1 MGNDGTG
8 AAREWGS
15 VNDLVVSTPVGLFCP
30 AGGFHID
37 PWGPAEQ
44 AVVTH
49 VHADHARPG
58 SAAYLCTDASA
69 PFLRRRMGEGAV
81 VQGTAYGEKVR
92 LGDARLSFHP
102 AGHVLGS
109 AQIRIEAAGQV
120 WVISGDYK
128 RAPDPTCL
136 PFEPVRGDVFVTEA
150 TFALPI
156 YRWPEPDV
164 VAREV
169 MVWWER
175 NRQAQVAS
183 LLFCYAM
190 GKAQRLL
197 AELGRLTDRPVLVHG
212 AVAEMSELYRQQGV
226 SMLATTRVAEMPARR
241 SYAGELVLAPL
252 SAGGTPWVRRFGE
265 RETALASGWMRVRGT
280 RRRKGYDRG
289 FVLSDHADWPA
300 LLRTI
305 EDSGAGRVLAT
316 HGYTEELARFL
327 RESGRDAGVLAT
339 HFEGEADV

>member
-1 MGNDGTG
+1 MG
-8 AAREWGS
+8 AVSREPS
-15 VNDLVVSTPVGLFCP
+15 DLVVSTPVGLFCP
-30 AGGFHID
+30 AGGFHVD
-37 PWGPAEQ
+37 PWGPAER
-44 AVVTH
+44 AIVTH

-58 SAAYLCTDASA
+58 SAAYLCADASA
-69 PFLRRRMGEGAV
+69 PFLRRRMGEGPI
-81 VQGTAYGEKVR
+81 VQGAAYGERIR
-92 LGDARLSFHP
+92 LGDTVVSLHP

-109 AQIRIEAAGQV
+109 AQIRIEAAGRV
-120 WVISGDYK
+120 WVMSGDYK
-128 RAPDPTCL
+128 RAPDPTCA
-136 PFEPVRGDVFVTEA
+136 PFEPLRADVFVTEA

-156 YRWPEPDV
+156 YRWPKPDV
-164 VAREV
+164 VAGEV
-169 MVWWER
+169 MAWWER
-175 NRQAQVAS
+175 NRHAGVAS

-212 AVAEMSELYRQQGV
+212 AVAEMSELYRRQGV
-226 SMLATTRVAEMPARR
+226 PLLATTRVAELPARR

-252 SAGGTPWVRRFGE
+252 SARGTTWGRRFGE

-289 FVLSDHADWPA
+289 FVLSDHADWAA

-305 EDSGAGRVLAT
+305 EDTGAERVLAT
-316 HGYTEELARFL
+316 HGYSEELARYL
-327 RESGRDAGVLAT
+327 RESGRDAGVIAT

>member
-1 MGNDGTG
+1 MD
-8 AAREWGS
+8 
-15 VNDLVVSTPVGLFCP
+15 DLVVSTPVGLFCP

-37 PWGPAEQ
+37 PWGPAER

-58 SAAYLCTDASA
+58 SAAYLCTEASA
-69 PFLRRRMGEGAV
+69 PFLRRRMGEAAV
-81 VQGTAYGEKVR
+81 VQGTAYGERVR
-92 LGDARLSFHP
+92 LGGAVVSFHP

-128 RAPDPTCL
+128 RAPDPTCP

-156 YRWPEPDV
+156 YRWPEPDA

-169 MVWWER
+169 MAWWER
-175 NRQAQVAS
+175 NRQAHVAS

-197 AELGRLTDRPVLVHG
+197 AELARLTDRPVLVHG
-212 AVAEMSELYRQQGV
+212 AVAEVSELYRQQGV
-226 SMLATTRVAEMPARR
+226 SMLATTRVAELPARR

-265 RETALASGWMRVRGT
+265 REIALASGWMRVRGT

-305 EDSGAGRVLAT
+305 EETGAGRVLVT

-327 RESGRDAGVLAT
+327 REGGRDAGVLAT
-339 HFEGEADV
+339 HFEGDADV

>member
-1 MGNDGTG
+1 
-8 AAREWGS
+8 
-15 VNDLVVSTPVGLFCP
+15 
-30 AGGFHID
+30 
-37 PWGPAEQ
+37 
-44 AVVTH
+44 
-49 VHADHARPG
+49 
-58 SAAYLCTDASA
+58 
-69 PFLRRRMGEGAV
+69 
-81 VQGTAYGEKVR
+81 
-92 LGDARLSFHP
+92 
-102 AGHVLGS
+102 
-109 AQIRIEAAGQV
+109 
-120 WVISGDYK
+120 
-128 RAPDPTCL
+128 
-136 PFEPVRGDVFVTEA
+136 VRGNVFVTEA

-156 YRWPEPDV
+156 YRWPEADV
-164 VAREV
+164 VATEV
-169 MVWWER
+169 MAWWER
-175 NRQAQVAS
+175 NRQAGVAS

-226 SMLATTRVAEMPARR
+226 SMLSATRVAEMPARR

-305 EDSGAGRVLAT
+305 EETGAERVIAT
-316 HGYTEELARFL
+316 HGYAEELARFL

>member
-1 MGNDGTG
+1 M
-8 AAREWGS
+8 
-15 VNDLVVSTPVGLFCP
+15 NDLIVPTPVGLFCP

-37 PWGPAEQ
+37 PWGPAER

-58 SAAYLCTDASA
+58 SAAYLCTEASA
-69 PFLRRRMGEGAV
+69 PFLRRRMGDGPAIQGA
-81 VQGTAYGEKVR
+81 AYGERMRV
-92 LGDARLSFHP
+92 GDAVVSFHP

-109 AQIRIEAAGQV
+109 AQVRIEAAGQV

-128 RAPDPTCL
+128 RAPDPTC
-136 PFEPVRGDVFVTEA
+136 PAFEPVRGDVFVTEA

-156 YRWPEPDV
+156 YRWPEPGV
-164 VAREV
+164 VAAEV
-169 MVWWER
+169 MAWWER
-175 NRQAQVAS
+175 NRQAGVAS

-252 SAGGTPWVRRFGE
+252 SAGGTPWVRRFGG

-305 EDSGAGRVLAT
+305 EETGAERVLAT

-327 RESGRDAGVLAT
+327 REGGRDAGVLAT

>member
-1 MGNDGTG
+1 V
-8 AAREWGS
+8 E
-15 VNDLVVSTPVGLFCP
+15 
-30 AGGFHID
+30 
-37 PWGPAEQ
+37 
-44 AVVTH
+44 
-49 VHADHARPG
+49 
-58 SAAYLCTDASA
+58 SAAYGE
-69 PFLRRRMGEGAV
+69 RR
-81 VQGTAYGEKVR
+81 R
-92 LGDARLSFHP
+92 LGDAIVSFHP

-120 WVISGDYK
+120 WVVSGDYK
-128 RAPDPTCL
+128 RAPDPTCAS
-136 PFEPVRGDVFVTEA
+136 FEPVRADVLVTEA

-156 YRWPEPDV
+156 YRWPEANAV
-164 VAREV
+164 VAEV
-169 MVWWER
+169 MAWWER
-175 NRQAQVAS
+175 NREAGVAS

-212 AVAEMSELYRQQGV
+212 AVAEMSELYRRQGV
-226 SMLATTRVAEMPARR
+226 SLLATTRVAEMPARR

-305 EDSGAGRVLAT
+305 DESGAGRVLAT
-316 HGYTEELARFL
+316 HGYSEELARYL
-327 RESGRDAGVLAT
+327 RESGRDAGAIAT

>member
-1 MGNDGTG
+1 MD
-8 AAREWGS
+8 
-15 VNDLVVSTPVGLFCP
+15 DLVVSTPVGLFCP

-37 PWGPAEQ
+37 PWGPAER
-44 AVVTH
+44 ALVTH
-49 VHADHARPG
+49 VHVDHARPG
-58 SAAYLCTDASA
+58 SAAYLGTEASA
-69 PFLRRRMGEGAV
+69 PFLRRRLGEGAV
-81 VQGTAYGEKVR
+81 VEAVAYGERRR
-92 LGDARLSFHP
+92 LGDAVVSFHP

-109 AQIRIEAAGQV
+109 AQIRVEAAGQV

-128 RAPDPTCL
+128 RAPDPTCA
-136 PFEPVRGDVFVTEA
+136 PFEPVRADVFVTEA

-156 YRWPEPDV
+156 YRWPEANAV
-164 VAREV
+164 TAEI
-169 MVWWER
+169 MAWWER
-175 NRQAQVAS
+175 NREAGVAS

-212 AVAEMSELYRQQGV
+212 AVAEMSELYRRQGV
-226 SMLATTRVAEMPARR
+226 SLLATTRVAEMPARR

-265 RETALASGWMRVRGT
+265 RETALASGWMRMRGT

-305 EDSGAGRVLAT
+305 EESGAGRVLAT
-316 HGYTEELARFL
+316 HGYSEELARYL
-327 RESGRDAGVLAT
+327 RESGRDAGAIAT

>member
-1 MGNDGTG
+1 MP
-8 AAREWGS
+8 
-15 VNDLVVSTPVGLFCP
+15 DLVVSTPVGLYCP
-30 AGGFHID
+30 AGGFHVD
-37 PWGPAEQ
+37 PWGPAER
-44 AVVTH
+44 AILTH

-58 SAAYLCTDASA
+58 SAAYLCTEASA
-69 PFLRRRMGEGAV
+69 PFVRRRMGEGAA
-81 VQGTAYGEKVR
+81 VQAAAYGEKIR
-92 LGDARLSFHP
+92 LGDAVVSFHP

-109 AQIRIEAAGQV
+109 AQIRIEAAGRV

-128 RAPDPTCL
+128 RAPDPTCG
-136 PFEPVRGDVFVTEA
+136 PFEPVRADVFVTEA
-150 TFALPI
+150 TFGLPI
-156 YRWPEPDV
+156 YRWPETEAVAADV
-164 VAREV
+164 LA
-169 MVWWER
+169 WWER
-175 NRQAQVAS
+175 NRRAGVAS

-226 SMLATTRVAEMPARR
+226 SLLATTRVAEMPARR
-241 SYAGELVLAPL
+241 SYAAELVLAPL
-252 SAGGTPWVRRFGE
+252 SAGGTPWVRRFGD

-305 EDSGAGRVLAT
+305 DESGAERVLAT
-316 HGYTEELARFL
+316 HGYSEELARYL
-327 RESGRDAGVLAT
+327 RERGRDAGVLAT
-339 HFEGEADV
+339 AWEGEADV

>member
-1 MGNDGTG
+1 MD
-8 AAREWGS
+8 
-15 VNDLVVSTPVGLFCP
+15 DLVVSSPAGLFCP

-37 PWGPAEQ
+37 PWGPAER

-58 SAAYLCTDASA
+58 SAAYLCTEASV
-69 PFLRRRMGEGAV
+69 PFLRRRIDGPPIQGA
-81 VQGTAYGEKVR
+81 AYGETIR
-92 LGDARLSFHP
+92 IGDARVSFHP
-102 AGHVLGS
+102 AGHILGS
-109 AQIRIEAAGQV
+109 AQVRIEAAGQV

-128 RAPDPTCL
+128 RAPDPTCA
-136 PFEPVRGDVFVTEA
+136 PFEPVRGNVFVTEA

-156 YRWPEPDV
+156 YRWPEADV
-164 VAREV
+164 VATQV
-169 MVWWER
+169 MAWWER
-175 NRQAQVAS
+175 NRQAGVAS

-212 AVAEMSELYRQQGV
+212 AVAEMSELYREQGV
-226 SMLATTRVAEMPARR
+226 SMLPTTRVAEMPSRR
-241 SYAGELVLAPL
+241 SYAGELILAPL

-265 RETALASGWMRVRGT
+265 RQTALASGWMRVRGT
-280 RRRKGYDRG
+280 RRRQGYDRG

-305 EDSGAGRVLAT
+305 EETGAERVLAT
-316 HGYTEELARFL
+316 HGYAEELARFL

-339 HFEGEADV
+339 RFEGEADV

>member
-1 MGNDGTG
+1 
-8 AAREWGS
+8 
-15 VNDLVVSTPVGLFCP
+15 
-30 AGGFHID
+30 
-37 PWGPAEQ
+37 
-44 AVVTH
+44 
-49 VHADHARPG
+49 
-58 SAAYLCTDASA
+58 
-69 PFLRRRMGEGAV
+69 
-81 VQGTAYGEKVR
+81 VR
-92 LGDARLSFHP
+92 A
-102 AGHVLGS
+102 
-109 AQIRIEAAGQV
+109 
-120 WVISGDYK
+120 
-128 RAPDPTCL
+128 
-136 PFEPVRGDVFVTEA
+136 DVFVTEA

-169 MVWWER
+169 MDWWEH
-175 NRQAQVAS
+175 NRQAGVAS

-197 AELGRLTDRPVLVHG
+197 AELGRITDRPVLVHG

-226 SMLATTRVAEMPARR
+226 SMLGTTRVAEMPARR

-252 SAGGTPWVRRFGE
+252 SAGGTTWVRRFGE

-305 EDSGAGRVLAT
+305 EDTGAARVLVT

>member
-1 MGNDGTG
+1 MP
-8 AAREWGS
+8 
-15 VNDLVVSTPVGLFCP
+15 DLIVTTPDGLFCP

-37 PWGPAEQ
+37 PWGAAER

-58 SAAYLCTDASA
+58 SAAYLCTEASV

-81 VQGTAYGEKVR
+81 VQGAAHGERIR
-92 LGDARLSFHP
+92 LGDAIVSFHP
-102 AGHVLGS
+102 AGHILGS
-109 AQIRIEAAGQV
+109 AQVRIEAAGQV

-128 RAPDPTCL
+128 RASDPTCL
-136 PFEPVRGDVFVTEA
+136 PFEPVRADVFVTEA

-156 YRWPEPDV
+156 YRWPEPPAVAADV
-164 VAREV
+164 MA
-169 MVWWER
+169 WWER
-175 NRQAQVAS
+175 NRQAGVAS

-197 AELGRLTDRPVLVHG
+197 AELARLTDRTVLVHG
-212 AVAEMSELYRQQGV
+212 AVAEMTDLYRAQGV
-226 SMLATTRVAEMPARR
+226 AMLPTARVAEMPARR

-252 SAGGTPWVRRFGE
+252 SAGGTTWMRRFGS
-265 RETALASGWMRVRGT
+265 RETAFASGWMRVRGT

-305 EDSGAGRVLAT
+305 EETGAARVLAT

-327 RESGRDAGVLAT
+327 REQGREVGVLAT

>member
-1 MGNDGTG
+1 MTG
-8 AAREWGS
+8 GGS
-15 VNDLVVSTPVGLFCP
+15 MIDLVVSTPVGLFCP

-37 PWGPAEQ
+37 PWGPADR
-44 AVVTH
+44 AVLTH
-49 VHADHARPG
+49 VHSDHARPG
-58 SAAYLCTDASA
+58 SAAYLATEPSV
-69 PFLRRRMGEGAV
+69 PFLRRRLGDGAV
-81 VQGTAYGEKVR
+81 VQGAFYGDRIR
-92 LGDARLSFHP
+92 LGDAIVSFHP

-109 AQIRIEAAGQV
+109 AQVRIEAEGQV

-136 PFEPVRGDVFVTEA
+136 PFEPVRADVFVTEA

-156 YRWPEPDV
+156 YRWPEPSAVAADV
-164 VAREV
+164 MA
-169 MVWWER
+169 WWDR
-175 NRQAQVAS
+175 NREAGVAS

-197 AELGRLTDRPVLVHG
+197 AELARFTDRTVLVHG
-212 AVAEMSELYRQQGV
+212 AVAEMTELYRQQGV
-226 SMLATTRVAEMPARR
+226 SMLPTARVAEMPARR

-252 SAGGTPWVRRFGE
+252 SAGGTTWVRRFGE
-265 RETALASGWMRVRGT
+265 RETAFASGWMRVRGT

-305 EDSGAGRVLAT
+305 EESGAARVLAT
-316 HGYTEELARFL
+316 HGYSEELARFL
-327 RESGRDAGVLAT
+327 REQGRDAGVLAT